1 MKSADYS
8 AKGTFFNVFRS
19 VARRQFPGAVVAAAI
34 CGLLSVIY
42 SAYCGISCYTGE
54 TYITY
59 EVQAWG
65 LSVLFAIA
73 VYCAVSIGVMYNAYF
88 SRRGCDYQLSLPYKR
103 SHIYNANFLFGLI
116 TICLSIIV
124 SVALFALVTGI
135 FTDVRAKDQVFFVV
149 DSVVYKQAVT
159 AIAALLSGYSLCSM
173 CAAVSGKWLQYAA
186 FCLVGIISVPI
197 MLIGIAMGIN
207 SVWGVM
213 LDVYMFSGVTPFG
226 VLIMLLRDTT
236 DSSFIFMTAVS
247 LAEFILMY
255 IAGLIAFKRRKAEI
269 AESGYGD
276 SVIKYILMVI
286 FTVSGFLYFGIQ
298 KNVLVTIVVGI
309 IVAFI
314 CAFLFSIMQLQR
326 KKVFTKKSGIVF
338 VVTTAV
344 CIVFVLSVNFSNS
357 SSFVKYV
364 PKSEE
369 VESVTV
375 IEHDDYSQYE
385 NDPAW
390 YLIGILS
397 GPVSEYD
404 RAVLTEPQNIQAV
417 VDFHNLVV
425 SDKVMNYTLRDR
437 ERDLYSVQETTTVPA
452 DTDEAVTEPYSEDIT
467 SSLSF
472 DLVYKLKNGT
482 TVKRSYII
490 QYNLWDEYLKF
501 MKSEEAISQDEPYSL
516 SADDVMYVETTL
528 YSNYEADEITGDV
541 DYDYYVTP
549 PEKWDEMRDT
559 LIQDKLNETNAEF
572 YYEILNDGYMTVYTL
587 DENIPEEQKEYI
599 RNMTPEERRDFAA
612 KVNSYMLSDP
622 EEYPVFPFNSYDV
635 VINEQDERF
644 IKLLKSDDMKQYII
658 E

>member
-8 AKGTFFNVFRS
+8 AKGAFLSVFKS
-19 VARRQFPGAVVAAAI
+19 VARRQLPGAAVIVAVCA
-34 CGLLSVIY
+34 LVSVIY
-42 SAYCGISCYTGE
+42 SAYCGISCYSGE
-54 TYITY
+54 SYITY
-59 EVQAWG
+59 EVQMWG

-88 SRRGCDYQLSLPYKR
+88 SRRGCDYQLALPYKR
-103 SHIYNANFLFGLI
+103 SQIYNANFLFGFI
-116 TICLSIIV
+116 SICVSIIV

-135 FTDVRAKDQVFFVV
+135 FTDVKAHDHLLFLV

-236 DSSFIFMTAVS
+236 DSLFIFMTAVS

-255 IAGLIAFKRRKAEI
+255 FAGLIAFKRRKAEI

-298 KNVLVTIVVGI
+298 KNVLVTIVIGV
-309 IVAFI
+309 IVAFV
-314 CAFLFSIMQLQR
+314 CAFLFSILQIQR

-338 VVTTAV
+338 GVTAAV
-344 CIVFVLSVNFSNS
+344 CVVFALSVHFSNS

-364 PKSEE
+364 PKVDE

-404 RAVLTEPQNIQAV
+404 RAVFTEPQNIQAV

-425 SDKVMNYTLRDR
+425 SDKVMNYTLSDR
-437 ERDLYSVQETTTVPA
+437 ERELYSVQETTTVPA
-452 DTDEAVTEPYSEDIT
+452 DKDEAVTEPYNDDIT

-490 QYNLWDEYLKF
+490 QYNLWNEYMKF
-501 MKSEEAISQDEPYSL
+501 MKSEEAITQDKPYSL
-516 SADDVMYVETTL
+516 SADDVMYVETIF
-528 YSNYEADEITGDV
+528 YSEDPTVDISGDV
-541 DYDYYVTP
+541 DYNYYVIP
-549 PEKWDEMRDT
+549 PEKWEEMRNA
-559 LIQDKLNETNAEF
+559 LIQDKLNEPNGEF
-572 YYEILNDGYMTVYTL
+572 YYGGSGNCYMTVYTL
-587 DENIPEEQKEYI
+587 DDSIPDEQKEYI
-599 RNMTPEERRDFAA
+599 RNMTPAERRDYAA
-612 KVNSYMLSDP
+612 KVNGYMLSDP
-622 EEYPVFPFNSYDV
+622 EKYPVFPFNAYDV
-635 VINEQDERF
+635 NVSDLDQKT
-644 IKLLKSDDMKQYII
+644 IKLLESSEMQQYII